1 MSGPLVLNGP
11 CIVEPDSNSTRLN
24 PWSWNTDSNM
34 LYLDQPVSVGFSY
47 NSLQNYTVD
56 LITNGFTKLDSTD
69 EIPQQNLTFLVGTFS
84 KPGETNVVSTLTAAA
99 ASTWHFLQI
108 WIQEFPHYEP
118 KDRKINLATDG
129 GSSGPTFFDFFER
142 QNERVRNASGQSAS
156 KEMVLSLDTLFM
168 TSPCTD
174 PMMYQSYPEIVRNN
188 TYGLEIVNASV
199 RDQMLDMLYKQ
210 DGCLDQLWKCG
221 NLSQIFDREG
231 RGSNASV
238 NQVCAGANQLCN
250 KVYPLSDS
258 HCSAIFI
265 C

>member
-11 CIVEPDSNSTRLN
+11 CIVEPDSNSTSLN

-56 LITNGFTKLDSTD
+56 LLSNEFIELNNVD
-69 EIPQQNLTFLVGTFS
+69 EVPKQNTTFLVGTFS
-84 KPGETNVVSTLTAAA
+84 KAGEANVVSTLTAAA

-108 WIQEFPHYEP
+108 WVQEFPRYEP

-142 QNERVRNASGQSAS
+142 QNERVRNASGQGAS
-156 KEMVLSLDTLFM
+156 KETVLSLDTLFM
-168 TSPCTD
+168 TSPCMD

-188 TYGLEIVNASV
+188 TYGLELVNASI
-199 RDQMLDMLYKQ
+199 RDEMLDMLYEQ

-221 NLSQIFDREG
+221 NLSQIYDVEG
-231 RGSNASV
+231 TGANASV
-238 NQVCAGANQLCN
+238 NQVRAGANQLCN
-250 KVYPLSDS
+250 KVTHPDVSLIGAAVS
-258 HCSAIFI
+258 
-265 C
+265 